1 MINKLKVLVIIVSIL
16 CILASSCNKVNQE
29 TETKSKI
36 GSIRITTTDQY
47 ETPMEN
53 VEYELKDESGN
64 VVAVSKTNKEGVL
77 LFENLKIGEYL
88 VKQLSEREGYMMMDT
103 PVEFNVQ
110 SDKVSETSI
119 ENRKIEGCLRVVA
132 LDENKENKLAGI
144 TYEVYDTNGNLIET
158 ITTNEDGEAESG
170 KLPYGSY
177 SFKEIENDKTPS
189 YVIIDSTLHSFT
201 IAEDNVVEKFTITHF
216 TISGS

>member
-16 CILASSCNKVNQE
+16 CVFVSCNKVNNE
-29 TETKSKI
+29 TGTKSNT

-47 ETPMEN
+47 KSPMEN
-53 VEYELKDESGN
+53 VEYELQDESGN
-64 VVAVSKTNKEGVL
+64 VVALSKTDEEGVL
-77 LFENLKIGEYL
+77 LFDNLKIGKYL
-88 VKQLSEREGYMMMDT
+88 VKQLSKREGYMMMDT
-103 PVEFNVQ
+103 PVEFNVK

-132 LDENKENKLAGI
+132 LDKNKENKLAGI
-144 TYEVYDTNGNLIET
+144 TYEIYDKNGNLIET

-170 KLPYGSY
+170 KLSYGSY

-189 YVIIDSTLHSFT
+189 NVIIDSTLHSFT